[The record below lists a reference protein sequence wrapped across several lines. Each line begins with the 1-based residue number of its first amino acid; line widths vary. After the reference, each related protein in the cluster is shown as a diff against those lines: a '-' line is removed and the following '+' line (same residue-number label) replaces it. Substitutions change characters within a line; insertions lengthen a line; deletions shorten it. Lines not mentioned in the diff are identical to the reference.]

1 MKVILLEDVKNLGK
15 KGDIVNVAEGYARNF
30 LFPKKLAE
38 QATQGGIK
46 QVEQQKKAVE
56 KKKAKERKIALNLA
70 EKLSSAQV
78 VLSVRAGEQGKLFG
92 SITPKDIS
100 EALKNQCKMNV
111 DKRKIEI
118 VEPIKSLGDYNVT
131 IKLAP
136 EVEANLRLKVTEG

>member
-1 MKVILLEDVKNLGK
+1 MKVILLEDVKNLGN

-46 QVEQQKKAVE
+46 LVEQQKKAIE
-56 KKKAKERKIALNLA
+56 KKKAKERKMALDLA

-92 SITPKDIS
+92 SITSKDIS
-100 EALKNQCKMNV
+100 EALKNQCKINV
-111 DKRKIEI
+111 DKRKIEM

>member
-1 MKVILLEDVKNLGK
+1 MKVILLEDVKNLGN
-15 KGDIVNVAEGYARNF
+15 KGDIVNVAEGYAHNF

-46 QVEQQKKAVE
+46 LVEQQKKAIE
-56 KKKAKERKIALNLA
+56 KKKAKERKMALDLA

-92 SITPKDIS
+92 SITSKDIS
-100 EALKNQCKMNV
+100 EALKNQCKINV
-111 DKRKIEI
+111 DKRKIEM